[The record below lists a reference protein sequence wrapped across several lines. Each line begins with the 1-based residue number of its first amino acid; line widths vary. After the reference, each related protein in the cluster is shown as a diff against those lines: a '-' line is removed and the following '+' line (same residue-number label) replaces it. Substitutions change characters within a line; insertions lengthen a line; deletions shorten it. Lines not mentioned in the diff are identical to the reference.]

1 MYIFNFRRLY
11 GRRICIQAA
20 GVADIRQA
28 LRDNTQQEWAY
39 TSTAVYSALPMQNDG
54 VWFE

>member
-1 MYIFNFRRLY
+1 MDAGY
-11 GRRICIQAA
+11 CIQAA